1 MLSRS
6 FCIIAILGISALFLL
21 LNGTDT
27 KLNTTENVK
36 SI

>member
-6 FCIIAILGISALFLL
+6 FCIIAKLGISTLFLL
-21 LNGTDT
+21 LNRNHT
-27 KLNTTENVK
+27 KLNALENVK